1 MIGQNLHHGPYLL
14 RPYRSADAPFIPDV
28 VFKVLEEYGLVPE
41 PEGVDNDLFSIE
53 ESYKNGFFGVVEW
66 KGQVVGT
73 FGLSAIDE
81 IKCEIRKMY
90 LSSPHRG
97 KGLGKLMLQT
107 LLEMARNKGYLFA
120 ELETAS
126 VLKEAV
132 QLYLKAGFSLISVPN
147 ATLRC
152 NQVYIMKLN

>member
-1 MIGQNLHHGPYLL
+1 
-14 RPYRSADAPFIPDV
+14 
-28 VFKVLEEYGLVPE
+28 
-41 PEGVDNDLFSIE
+41 
-53 ESYKNGFFGVVEW
+53 
-66 KGQVVGT
+66 
-73 FGLSAIDE
+73 
-81 IKCEIRKMY
+81 
-90 LSSPHRG
+90 
-97 KGLGKLMLQT
+97 
-107 LLEMARNKGYLFA
+107 LEMARNKGYLFA